1 MIPVAVAFTP
11 EYFIPAATMLR
22 SLLDTSSAGY
32 KIICLVTE
40 ALPERMLAKL
50 NEMGEGRLQV
60 ECVSLKGRL
69 KDIYISPRYTEAAS
83 FRLLLPELFP
93 EYDRMYYIDCDII
106 IRQDIGRLFD
116 EIDLKD
122 NYLACV
128 LEASEDEQ
136 INRIQKLGCN
146 PYRYFNSGFLLMNL
160 DQMRKEKVTEQLLN
174 ACRVDY
180 LVFPD
185 QDALNIVCKDRI
197 VPLEPKYNA
206 IRTFFIPKYKK
217 TFLKWYSERDWTV
230 VQREGTIHYTGAK
243 VKPWIMF
250 TVQFDKW
257 WLTYE
262 ELPLEIRNEWEP
274 PKRVRFYWS
283 IYRYPVFRH
292 GINAVRWLKRQ
303 LINKD

>member
-1 MIPVAVAFTP
+1 MIPVAIAFTP

-22 SLLDTSSAGY
+22 SLLDTSTASY
-32 KIICLVTE
+32 RIICLVTE
-40 ALPERMLAKL
+40 PIPERMQHKL
-50 NEMGEGRLQV
+50 SEMGEGRLAL

-93 EYDRMYYIDCDII
+93 EFDRMFYIDCDII
-106 IRQDIGRLFD
+106 IRQDIGRLF
-116 EIDLKD
+116 EETDLQD

-128 LEASEDEQ
+128 LEASEDDQ
-136 INRIQKLGCN
+136 IERIQKLGCN
-146 PYRYFNSGFLLMNL
+146 PYTYFNSGFLLMNL
-160 DQMRKEKVTEQLLN
+160 AQMRKEKVTERLLD

-185 QDALNIVCKDRI
+185 QDALNIVCENRI
-197 VPLEPKYNA
+197 VPLKPKYNA
-206 IRTFFIPKYKK
+206 IRTCFIPKYKN
-217 TFLKWYSERDWTV
+217 TFLKWYSEKDWDT

-257 WLTYE
+257 WLVYE
-262 ELPLEIRNEWEP
+262 ELPQEIRDEWNP

-283 IYRYPVFRH
+283 LYRFRVVRH
-292 GINAVRWLKRQ
+292 CIDAARWLKRK
-303 LINKD
+303 LSDRN